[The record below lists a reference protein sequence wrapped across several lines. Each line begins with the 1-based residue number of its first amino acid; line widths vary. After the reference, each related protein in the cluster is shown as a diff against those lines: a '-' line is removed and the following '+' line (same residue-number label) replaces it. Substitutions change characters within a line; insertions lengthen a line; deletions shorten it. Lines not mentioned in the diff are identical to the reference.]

1 MRPTSSDMHFVK
13 SVYQCIRSLSSSKVN
28 LLNMTR
34 CKIHETHHAGLNKHS
49 TSAAQPSPDDVLAPA
64 VTDTVGR
71 NRLVINLLLVATFVV
86 ILNETLMAVAIPR
99 LMRDLNVT
107 AGAVQWLTTAFLL
120 TVSVVVPVTGF
131 LLQRMNT
138 RPIYVLA
145 MSLFTL
151 GTLVAAL
158 APNLEVLIL
167 ARVIQASGTAI
178 MVPLLMTTVMTLA
191 PPETRGKTMGFIS
204 TVISVAPAIGPTISG
219 VILNY
224 FSWRWMFVLV
234 LPISLGA
241 LALGARRIMNV
252 TTPNRAGIDGISVVL
267 SALAFG
273 GVVYGLSN
281 IGVAAPPG
289 GLSAGII
296 SAAGTVCLCLFIL
309 RRIHL
314 QKTGY
319 PLLDLPTFESRNFTV
334 SVLLMASMMMALFGT
349 VILLPIYLQNVLG
362 LSTLQTGLLLL
373 PGGLLMGLL
382 GPHVGRLYD
391 KVGPIRLLVPG
402 VVVVSSV
409 LWAMTLLSPTTRV
422 GYILAGHVVMSVGF
436 ACLFTPLF
444 TVSLSP
450 GNPSLYSHG
459 SAVIGTIQQV
469 AGAAGVALFVA
480 LMSARTTTLAARG
493 LAPVDAL
500 SGGIR
505 SGFLCGAIISLLAV
519 ACVFFV
525 QRPAL
530 MRD

>member
-1 MRPTSSDMHFVK
+1 M
-13 SVYQCIRSLSSSKVN
+13 YQKNAQRVSNLSSNNV
-28 LLNMTR
+28 
-34 CKIHETHHAGLNKHS
+34 
-49 TSAAQPSPDDVLAPA
+49 VAPVVA
-64 VTDTVGR
+64 DTMGR

-120 TVSVVVPVTGF
+120 TVSVVIPVTGF

-138 RPIYVLA
+138 RPIYVWA

-151 GTLVAAL
+151 GTLIAAL
-158 APNLEVLIL
+158 ASNLQMLIL
-167 ARVIQASGTAI
+167 ARIIQASGTAI

-224 FSWRWMFVLV
+224 LSWRWLFILV
-234 LPISLGA
+234 MPISIGA
-241 LALGARRIMNV
+241 LALGARRMQNV
-252 TTPNRAGIDGISVVL
+252 TTPHHAPIDGISVML
-267 SALAFG
+267 SGVAFG
-273 GVVYGLSN
+273 GIVYGLSN
-281 IGVAAPPG
+281 IGVRAAPGTIP
-289 GLSAGII
+289 AGIF
-296 SAAGTVCLCLFIL
+296 SAVGAVFLAVFIF
-309 RRIHL
+309 RQMSL
-314 QKTGY
+314 QTTGY
-319 PLLDLPTFESRNFTV
+319 PLLDLRTFASHNFTV
-334 SVLLMASMMMALFGT
+334 AVLLMATMMMALFGT
-349 VILLPIYLQNVLG
+349 IILLPIYLQNVLG

-391 KVGPIRLLVPG
+391 KAGPIRLMVPG
-402 VVVVSSV
+402 VIVVSAV
-409 LWAMTLLSPTTRV
+409 EWAMTLLGPVTWV
-422 GYILAGHVVMSVGF
+422 GYILAGHVVMCVGF
-436 ACLFTPLF
+436 AFLFTPLF
-444 TVSLSP
+444 TMSLSSVSP
-450 GNPSLYSHG
+450 RLYSHG

-480 LMSARTTTLAARG
+480 LMSARATTLTAHG

-505 SGFLCGAIISLLAV
+505 AGFLCGAIISLFAV

-525 QRPAL
+525 RRPSAQPEAGH
-530 MRD
+530 

>member
-1 MRPTSSDMHFVK
+1 
-13 SVYQCIRSLSSSKVN
+13 
-28 LLNMTR
+28 MTNNS
-34 CKIHETHHAGLNKHS
+34 E
-49 TSAAQPSPDDVLAPA
+49 SAANLSADNVVAPVPA
-64 VTDTVGR
+64 NTAGR

-120 TVSVVVPVTGF
+120 TVSVVIPVTGF

-138 RPIYVLA
+138 RPIYMLA

-151 GTLVAAL
+151 GTLIATL
-158 APNLEVLIL
+158 ASNLELLIL

-178 MVPLLMTTVMTLA
+178 MMPLLMTTVMTLA

-219 VILNY
+219 FILNY
-224 FSWRWMFVLV
+224 LSWRWLFILV

-241 LALGARRIMNV
+241 LALGARRIQNV
-252 TTPNRAGIDGISVVL
+252 TTPHHARIDGISVIL
-267 SALAFG
+267 SGVAFG
-273 GVVYGLSN
+273 GLVYGVSN
-281 IGVAAPPG
+281 IGVPAAQGTVP
-289 GLSAGII
+289 AGIWSAVGAVFLIVFIFRQI
-296 SAAGTVCLCLFIL
+296 S
-309 RRIHL
+309 L

-319 PLLDLPTFESRNFTV
+319 PLLDLRTFESRNFTV
-334 SVLLMASMMMALFGT
+334 SVLLMAIMMMSLFGT
-349 VILLPIYLQNVLG
+349 IILLPIYLQNVLG

-391 KVGPIRLLVPG
+391 KAGPVRLLVPG
-402 VVVVSSV
+402 VIVVSAV
-409 LWAMTLLSPTTRV
+409 LWAMTLMGPATWV
-422 GYILAGHVVMSVGF
+422 GYILAGHVVMSIGF
-436 ACLFTPLF
+436 AFLFTPLF
-444 TVSLSP
+444 TVSLSSVK
-450 GNPSLYSHG
+450 PSLYSHG
-459 SAVIGTIQQV
+459 SAVIGSLQQV

-480 LMSARTTTLAARG
+480 LMSARTTTLAAHG

-500 SGGIR
+500 TGGIR
-505 SGFLCGAIISLLAV
+505 SGFLCGAIISVFAV

-525 QRPAL
+525 QRPPAQTGVSH
-530 MRD
+530 

>member
-1 MRPTSSDMHFVK
+1 
-13 SVYQCIRSLSSSKVN
+13 
-28 LLNMTR
+28 MTN
-34 CKIHETHHAGLNKHS
+34 HLESAGGG
-49 TSAAQPSPDDVLAPA
+49 SPDKVKGPVVAGA
-64 VTDTVGR
+64 VER

-99 LMRDLNVT
+99 LMRDLNVA

-120 TVSVVVPVTGF
+120 TVSVVIPVTGF
-131 LLQRMNT
+131 LLQRMHT
-138 RPIYVLA
+138 RPIFACA

-151 GTLVAAL
+151 GTLIAAL

-167 ARVIQASGTAI
+167 ARIIQASGTAI

-224 FSWRWMFVLV
+224 LSWRWMFLLI

-241 LALGARRIMNV
+241 LALGARRMQNV
-252 TTPNRAGIDGISVVL
+252 TTPHHAPIDSISVVL
-267 SALAFG
+267 SGCAFG
-273 GVVYGLSN
+273 GTVYGLSN
-281 IGVAAPPG
+281 IGAPAAPGTIP
-289 GLSAGII
+289 AGIV
-296 SAAGTVCLCLFIL
+296 SAVGVVLLAAFVFRQLS
-309 RRIHL
+309 L
-314 QKTGY
+314 QTNGY
-319 PLLDLPTFESRNFTV
+319 PLLDLRTFESRNFTV
-334 SVLLMASMMMALFGT
+334 SVLLIASMMMALFGT
-349 VILLPIYLQNVLG
+349 IILLPIYLQNVLG

-382 GPHVGRLYD
+382 GPPVGRWYD
-391 KVGPIRLLVPG
+391 KAGPIRLLVPG
-402 VVVVSSV
+402 VIVVSAV
-409 LWAMTLLSPTTRV
+409 LWAMTLLSPATRV

-436 ACLFTPLF
+436 ALLFTPLF
-444 TVSLSP
+444 TVSLSSVSP
-450 GNPSLYSHG
+450 RLYSHG

-480 LMSARTTTLAARG
+480 LMSARATTLSARG
-493 LAPVDAL
+493 LTPVDAL

-505 SGFLCGAIISLLAV
+505 GGFLCGAVISLFAV

-525 QRPAL
+525 QRPAAGPEAGH
-530 MRD
+530 